1 MTNASD
7 NSDAPNVL
15 TGLRVIEVATF
26 IFGPAA
32 ATVMADFG
40 AEVIKVEPSGI
51 GDPYRYLYRLP
62 PMPECEENYCYVL
75 DGRNK
80 RSIALDLSQPSGHAV
95 LVDLVRGA
103 DVLITN
109 QHPSVLAKLRIT
121 YDDLRG
127 HNPRLVYAHATGY
140 GDVGEDV
147 EQPGYDMSAYWAR
160 SGLMDAVCSAGS
172 EPALS
177 VAGMGDH
184 PSAMALFGGIMLA
197 LYRRQQT
204 GEGSLVSSSLMAN
217 GVWANSCLLQSILC
231 GALPYVKTPRT
242 AAYNVLVNHYLTRD
256 KKRFLLCSL
265 RTDKDWPALCRCMGR
280 PDWLDDPRF
289 ATPEKRRAHTC
300 ELVAM
305 LDEIIASHDYDHWK
319 RALTEHELVF
329 SPVPGLDDAAHMP
342 QLVAAQTVVPLHA
355 PGTTAQQTI
364 NSPIFLQGVDKRP
377 AGPAPAVG
385 EHSREILAQLGY
397 SPERI
402 AGLFAKGAA
411 AESSRPA

>member
-1 MTNASD
+1 MSHASPSTD
-7 NSDAPNVL
+7 AAAAPNVL
-15 TGLRVIEVATF
+15 SGIRVVEVATF

-32 ATVMADFG
+32 ATVMGDFG
-40 AEVIKVEPSGI
+40 AEVIKVEPPGI

-80 RSIALDLSQPSGHAV
+80 RSIALDLNRPAGLAV
-95 LVDLVRGA
+95 LVELVRRA
-103 DVLITN
+103 DVFITN
-109 QHPSVLAKLRIT
+109 QHPSVLSKLKIT
-121 YDDLRG
+121 YDDLQT

-160 SGLMDAVCSAGS
+160 SGLMDTVCSDGS

-197 LYRRQQT
+197 LFRRERT
-204 GEGSLVSSSLMAN
+204 GQGSLVSSSLMAN

-231 GALPYVKTPRT
+231 GARPYVKTPRT
-242 AAYNVLVNHYLTRD
+242 SAYNVLVNHYLTRD

-265 RTDKDWPALCRCMGR
+265 RTDKDWPALCRCMQR

-289 ATPEKRRAHTC
+289 TTPEKRREHSQT
-300 ELVAM
+300 LVAM
-305 LDEIIASHDYDHWK
+305 LDEIIAAQDYAYWK
-319 RALTEHELVF
+319 QALTEHELVF
-329 SPVPGLDDAAHMP
+329 SPVPALDDAAGMP
-342 QLVAAQTVVPLHA
+342 QLAAAQTIVPLHDDQA
-355 PGTTAQQTI
+355 TARQTI
-364 NSPIFLQGVDKRP
+364 NSPIFLQDVAKQP
-377 AGPAPAVG
+377 AGPAPGVG
-385 EHSREILAQLGY
+385 QHSRQILQELGY
-397 SPERI
+397 SADDIDRLL
-402 AGLFAKGAA
+402 ADRTSAQSA
-411 AESSRPA
+411 